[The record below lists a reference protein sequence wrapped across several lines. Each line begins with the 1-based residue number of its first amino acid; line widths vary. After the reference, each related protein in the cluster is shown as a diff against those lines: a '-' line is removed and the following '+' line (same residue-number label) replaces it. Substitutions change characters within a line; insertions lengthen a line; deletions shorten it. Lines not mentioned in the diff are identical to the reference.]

1 MTEDRIIGVSDLNSW
16 LYCPRKLYL
25 MRISKLQISPNRNMM
40 IGKIKHSILE
50 NFSKREESFISSFEK
65 DYDKLDL
72 AFMYE
77 DFLKGIANL
86 VFVENQPIINKF
98 MIDKED
104 IFKKVM
110 RDFSEDIKLRIQ
122 SVKEITSKGIFKEN
136 ICKNLDSVYISEVRL
151 ESLVRGLRGRVDRI
165 MISRSDGSI
174 IPFELK
180 SREERIFH
188 SDEIQ
193 LAAYAIL
200 LEDYYK
206 IKVEKGFIEVG
217 NKKQEILL
225 DDKLKGEVIQLI
237 SEIRKIYHPNAEIPP
252 IQSNFNKCRI
262 CEFKQECMSV

>member
-1 MTEDRIIGVSDLNSW
+1 MDNRIISVSDLNSW
-16 LYCPRKLYL
+16 LYCSRKLYL
-25 MRISKLQISPNRNMM
+25 TRISKLQVSPNRNMM

-50 NFSKREESFISSFEK
+50 NFSKREETFISSFEK

-77 DFLKGIANL
+77 DFLKGISNL
-86 VFVENQPIINKF
+86 VFIENKPIIDKF
-98 MIDKED
+98 LIDKED

-122 SVKEITSKGIFKEN
+122 SIKEVTSKGIFREN
-136 ICKNLDSVYISEVRL
+136 ICKHLDSVYLSEVRL
-151 ESLVRGLRGRVDRI
+151 ESPQRGLRGRVDRI
-165 MISRSDGSI
+165 MISKNTGEI

-206 IKVEKGFIEVG
+206 VKIEKGFVEVG
-217 NKKQEILL
+217 N
-225 DDKLKGEVIQLI
+225 
-237 SEIRKIYHPNAEIPP
+237 
-252 IQSNFNKCRI
+252 
-262 CEFKQECMSV
+262 